1 MSNESSDV
9 PTKIFIKK
17 KKLVIRKEQATAQ
30 TAVQPKEQAQTAV
43 QQATAVQPKEQAQ
56 PAVQPKEQQPKEQ
69 AKEQQIEQYI
79 AQLSP
84 QERIVL
90 RIAQEHLETSFDIEK
105 SIGYKHFCKK

>member
-1 MSNESSDV
+1 MSNESCDA

-17 KKLVIRKEQATAQ
+17 KKLVIRRE
-30 TAVQPKEQAQTAV
+30 
-43 QQATAVQPKEQAQ
+43 QATAVQTAQ
-56 PAVQPKEQQPKEQ
+56 TAAQPKEQQPKEQ
-69 AKEQQIEQYI
+69 QATAVQAKIEQYI

>member
-17 KKLVIRKEQATAQ
+17 KKLVIRKEQATA
-30 TAVQPKEQAQTAV
+30 V
-43 QQATAVQPKEQAQ
+43 QQQE
-56 PAVQPKEQQPKEQ
+56 QPKEQQEQ
-69 AKEQQIEQYI
+69 PKEQQIEQYI

>member
-1 MSNESSDV
+1 MSNESCDA

-17 KKLVIRKEQATAQ
+17 KKLVIRRE
-30 TAVQPKEQAQTAV
+30 
-43 QQATAVQPKEQAQ
+43 QATAVQTAQ
-56 PAVQPKEQQPKEQ
+56 TAAQPKEQQPKEQ
-69 AKEQQIEQYI
+69 QAKIEQYI

>member
-1 MSNESSDV
+1 MSNESCDA

-17 KKLVIRKEQATAQ
+17 KKLVIRR
-30 TAVQPKEQAQTAV
+30 EQAQTAQTAQTAG
-43 QQATAVQPKEQAQ
+43 QQAQTAQPKE
-56 PAVQPKEQQPKEQ
+56 QPKEQQ
-69 AKEQQIEQYI
+69 AKIEQYI

>member
-1 MSNESSDV
+1 MSNESCDA

-17 KKLVIRKEQATAQ
+17 KKLVIRR
-30 TAVQPKEQAQTAV
+30 EQAQTEV
-43 QQATAVQPKEQAQ
+43 QQAQTAGQQAQ
-56 PAVQPKEQQPKEQ
+56 TAQLKEQQ
-69 AKEQQIEQYI
+69 AKIEQYI